1 MYKLKNLIPSVKSFF
16 ENSDKANEYT
26 NRPDPFDEDD
36 GDFNWL
42 APVFYRTLSSLE
54 SNIFPKL
61 YLRCE
66 SF

>member
-36 GDFNWL
+36 GDF
-42 APVFYRTLSSLE
+42 
-54 SNIFPKL
+54 
-61 YLRCE
+61 
-66 SF
+66 